1 MVKHTPSQ
9 NLCSSPCVC
18 CPALLH
24 CIVATPKVR
33 RLHKVTRESSVHDMI
48 VTQESN
54 GILARAQNHVSVAKL
69 FCGLCPIMPI
79 AMLYAEDDETN
90 EE

>member
-1 MVKHTPSQ
+1 
-9 NLCSSPCVC
+9 
-18 CPALLH
+18 
-24 CIVATPKVR
+24 
-33 RLHKVTRESSVHDMI
+33 MI